1 MTTTSICVVIT
12 TTQTLMNGDVSVDVD
27 NVEMEIEAPGY
38 EPDPQYKH
46 EWLRQYLAVQCSVA
60 LTHRTAVAAKRAAT
74 PAIATKAQWNAHVE
88 DMKVFGIDVST
99 WFETPAEMQAY
110 VETLKDV
117 AE

>member
-12 TTQTLMNGDVSVDVD
+12 TTQTLMNGDVTVSVD

-38 EPDPQYKH
+38 EPDPEFKH
-46 EWLRQYLAVQCSVA
+46 EWLHQYVADQCNAVLSA
-60 LTHRTAVAAKRAAT
+60 RTETAAKRAAT
-74 PAIATKAQWNAHVE
+74 PVIATKAKWFAHVE
-88 DMKVFGIDVST
+88 DMKVFGIDVNT
-99 WFETPAEMQAY
+99 WFETPAAMQAY